1 MAIEIPLDERRYK
14 DCLIDV
20 RTWQLPKSS
29 KWSGWYSA
37 TQQVGNRVEV
47 RSKWT
52 NCCDGH
58 KDESEAAYHA
68 LDVAKQ
74 KLDLG

>member
-1 MAIEIPLDERRYK
+1 MAIEISLDERRYK

-20 RTWQLPKSS
+20 RTWQLPNSR
-29 KWSGWYSA
+29 KWSGWYCA

-52 NCCDGH
+52 NCCEGH
-58 KDESEAAYHA
+58 GDESEAAYHA

-74 KLDLG
+74 KLDVG